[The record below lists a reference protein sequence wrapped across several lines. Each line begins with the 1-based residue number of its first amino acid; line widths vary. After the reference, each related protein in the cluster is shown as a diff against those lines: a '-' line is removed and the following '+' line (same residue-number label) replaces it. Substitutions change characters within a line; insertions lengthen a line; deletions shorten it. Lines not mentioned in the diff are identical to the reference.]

1 MRGLVIPIVTT
12 VLMVGAMLYQARE
25 IDPVLCEP
33 PAVRLGE
40 IAGFESEPVEVS
52 EAELTVLPA
61 DTKFDK
67 RAYRDEYGRQF
78 HVSVV
83 IGGRSKSSVH
93 RPELCL
99 PAQGFLMTDP
109 RTATVGDVDWHFVTL
124 ARRDAPSMGFAYT
137 FFNQAGY
144 RTSSHVKRIFRDVVD
159 RSILGRIDRWVMGTV
174 YASTADE
181 RTLRDFLTK
190 LKEVIK

>member
-1 MRGLVIPIVTT
+1 MRGLVIPIVATA
-12 VLMVGAMLYQARE
+12 LMVGAMLYQAKTV
-25 IDPVLCEP
+25 DPVLCEA

-40 IAGFESEPVEVS
+40 IAGFTSEPVEVS

-61 DTKFDK
+61 DTQFDK
-67 RAYRDEYGRQF
+67 RAYLGEDGAQF
-78 HVSVV
+78 NVSVV

-99 PAQGFLMTDP
+99 PAQGFQMSDP
-109 RTATVGDVDWHFVTL
+109 RSAEVADVDWHLVTL

-144 RTSSHVKRIFRDVVD
+144 RTSSHVKRIFRDVLD
-159 RSILGRIDRWVMGTV
+159 RSFLGRIDRWVMVTV
-174 YASTADE
+174 YASSADE
-181 RTLRDFLTK
+181 RALKDFLAK
-190 LKEVIK
+190 LKGVIR